1 MDQDENTLV
10 APPSYRIDGIDL
22 VTEGAI
28 TLTQVYNILE
38 EDPSRYE
45 EWSGVTQLCDLLR
58 DADRIHFF
66 VGTASN
72 PGNLSIA
79 FQQKGILPRIRTVP
93 LIRDRLTK
101 AGKLVVM
108 DMA

>member
-1 MDQDENTLV
+1 MEDHDPMI
-10 APPSYRIDGIDL
+10 APQCYRIEGIDL

-45 EWSGVTQLCDLLR
+45 EWSGVTELCDLLR
-58 DADRIHFF
+58 AADRIHFF

-72 PGNLSIA
+72 PGNRSIA
-79 FQQKGILPRIRTVP
+79 FKQKGILPRMRTVP

-101 AGKLVVM
+101 AGKLVVI
-108 DMA
+108 DVA

>member
-1 MDQDENTLV
+1 M
-10 APPSYRIDGIDL
+10 PPWRSHAFSIPVRRD
-22 VTEGAI
+22 
-28 TLTQVYNILE
+28 YNILE

-45 EWSGVTQLCDLLR
+45 ERSGVTELCDLLR
-58 DADRIHFF
+58 AADCIHFF

-79 FQQKGILPRIRTVP
+79 FQQKGILPRTRTVP
-93 LIRDRLTK
+93 LIRERLTK
-101 AGKLVVM
+101 AGKLVVV